1 MNEFHRNLNRM
12 ALFTALILCGIIMFY
27 RSFFAIA
34 TSNIYINGIIIGTT
48 IYGIIL
54 CFIKIFQLL
63 PEYRW
68 LNTYTNGGRRVGR
81 PPRLLQSVSLL
92 LRNRPQ
98 KMDGNTLR
106 SILDM
111 VLVRF
116 EDDRESVRYI
126 TNTLIFLGLLG
137 TFWGLILTVGGFAE
151 LIGNLNLN
159 DDTVLES
166 MQSGLS
172 RPLGGMATAFTSS
185 LLGLAGS
192 LVIGFLGLQVQLA
205 QSAVFRKIEEFL
217 SRHTDVA
224 LNNLA
229 SEVLPKIQTDT
240 KQINQTLQNLDKRFH
255 PGA

>member
-1 MNEFHRNLNRM
+1 MNSFHRNLNRM
-12 ALFTALILCGIIMFY
+12 ALFTALLLCGIILFY
-27 RSFFAIA
+27 RSFFTIAI
-34 TSNIYINGIIIGTT
+34 SNIYLNGIIIGTT

-54 CFIKIFQLL
+54 CFIKVFQLL
-63 PEYRW
+63 PEHRW
-68 LNTYTNGGRRVGR
+68 LNMYTNGGRAPGVA
-81 PPRLLQSVSLL
+81 PRLLHSVALL
-92 LRNRPQ
+92 LHNRPA

-111 VLVRF
+111 ILVRF

-151 LIGNLNLN
+151 LIGNLNFN
-159 DDTVLES
+159 DATVLES

-192 LVIGFLGLQVQLA
+192 LIIGFLGLQVQLA
-205 QSAVFRKIEEFL
+205 QGAIFHKLEDFL
-217 SRHTDVA
+217 SRRTNVA
-224 LNNLA
+224 QSNIP
-229 SEVLPKIQTDT
+229 SQVLPKIQSDT
-240 KQINQTLQNLDKRFH
+240 AQINQTLQNLDKRIN
-255 PGA
+255 AA